1 MPRARPMIRA
11 IRIRAAFD
19 IGSGLASPLLPM
31 QGRGLAAWKF
41 TT

>member
-1 MPRARPMIRA
+1 MPRARPITRA
-11 IRIRAAFD
+11 IRIRVAFD
-19 IGSGLASPLLPM
+19 IGSGLASPSLPM